1 MGSLR
6 LVQSSSESAAKRM
19 STHWSLG
26 TSDLRLLSLCSHFF
40 LLTSH
45 LLTAP
50 PCSLLLAPCC
60 LLPAAC
66 SLLLAPCSLLPALA
80 TRRSELF
87 RSLALSLRMRFVLV
101 LIGTMVALDILW
113 WATSARV
120 AKPPFARIAV
130 AIFALAQLAGLSWLL
145 TQRFAHADSTALFLK
160 FAMAAVFIWHMIL
173 LPLLLLLTVALLPI
187 LAMLALI
194 RSARRLRICN
204 PATADASG
212 AGSRRQFL
220 GVALAAA
227 PPLFNL
233 SLATIAMRELDR
245 YRVRRFVLPI
255 VGLPRDLHG
264 LTIAQISD
272 MHVGRFTS
280 GRILRDVVRVVNEL
294 GADLILL
301 TGDLINDALVDL
313 DHGLDL
319 VRSMQADHGVYLIE
333 GNHDLIENGPEFER
347 RMKDS
352 GIPFLLDESVV
363 ITVRG
368 TALQLLGLSW
378 TRARENRDVAIAA
391 AVRQLLNQRQ
401 PESFP
406 ILLAHHPH
414 AFDAAAAASVP
425 LTLAGHTHGGQLM
438 LNEQCGFGPALFRY
452 WSGLYSK
459 DASKLV
465 VSNGVGNWFP
475 LRVRAPA
482 ELLHLTLLRP

>member
-1 MGSLR
+1 
-6 LVQSSSESAAKRM
+6 
-19 STHWSLG
+19 
-26 TSDLRLLSLCSHFF
+26 
-40 LLTSH
+40 
-45 LLTAP
+45 
-50 PCSLLLAPCC
+50 
-60 LLPAAC
+60 
-66 SLLLAPCSLLPALA
+66 
-80 TRRSELF
+80 
-87 RSLALSLRMRFVLV
+87 MRFVLA
-101 LIGTMVALDILW
+101 LIGTMFALDIFW
-113 WATSARV
+113 WAISARI
-120 AKPPFARIAV
+120 AKPTFARIGV
-130 AIFALAQLAGLSWLL
+130 TIFALAQLAGLIWLL
-145 TQRFAHADSTALFLK
+145 TQRFAHAESMALFSK
-160 FAMAAVFIWHMIL
+160 FAMATVFIWHMIF
-173 LPLLLLLTVALLPI
+173 LPLLLLLAIALSPI
-187 LAMLALI
+187 LAMAALI
-194 RSARRLRICN
+194 RTARRLRNSN
-204 PATADASG
+204 PASVDANV
-212 AGSRRQFL
+212 ALSRRQFL

-233 SLATIAMRELDR
+233 SFATIAMRQLDQF
-245 YRVRRFVLPI
+245 RVRRFVLPI
-255 VGLPRDLHG
+255 VGLPSDLHG
-264 LTIAQISD
+264 LTITQISD

-280 GRILRDVVRVVNEL
+280 GRVLREVVRIVNEL
-294 GADLILL
+294 RTDLVLL
-301 TGDLINDALVDL
+301 TGDLINDAIADL

-319 VRSMQADHGVYLIE
+319 VRSMQASHGVYLIE

-452 WSGLYSK
+452 WSGLYAK
-459 DASKLV
+459 GASKLI

-482 ELLHLTLLRP
+482 ELLHLTLRRP

>member
-1 MGSLR
+1 M
-6 LVQSSSESAAKRM
+6 
-19 STHWSLG
+19 
-26 TSDLRLLSLCSHFF
+26 F
-40 LLTSH
+40 
-45 LLTAP
+45 
-50 PCSLLLAPCC
+50 
-60 LLPAAC
+60 
-66 SLLLAPCSLLPALA
+66 
-80 TRRSELF
+80 
-87 RSLALSLRMRFVLV
+87 
-101 LIGTMVALDILW
+101 ALDIFW
-113 WATSARV
+113 WAISARI
-120 AKPPFARIAV
+120 AKATFARIGV
-130 AIFALAQLAGLSWLL
+130 TIFALAQLAGLIWLL
-145 TQRFAHADSTALFLK
+145 TQRFAHAESMALFSK
-160 FAMAAVFIWHMIL
+160 FAMATVFIWHMIF
-173 LPLLLLLTVALLPI
+173 LPLLLLLAIALSPI
-187 LAMLALI
+187 LAMAALI
-194 RSARRLRICN
+194 RIARRLRNSN
-204 PATADASG
+204 PASVDANV
-212 AGSRRQFL
+212 ALSRRQFL

-233 SLATIAMRELDR
+233 SFATIAMRQLDQF
-245 YRVRRFVLPI
+245 RVRRFVLPI
-255 VGLPRDLHG
+255 VGLPSDLHG
-264 LTIAQISD
+264 LTITQISD

-280 GRILRDVVRVVNEL
+280 GRVLREVVRVVNEL
-294 GADLILL
+294 RTDLVLL
-301 TGDLINDALVDL
+301 TGDLINDAIADL

-319 VRSMQADHGVYLIE
+319 VRSMQASHGVYLIE

-438 LNEQCGFGPALFRY
+438 LNEQYGFGPALFRY
-452 WSGLYSK
+452 WSGLYTK
-459 DASKLV
+459 GASKLI

-475 LRVRAPA
+475 LRLRAPA
-482 ELLHLTLLRP
+482 ELLHLTLLRA

>member
-1 MGSLR
+1 M
-6 LVQSSSESAAKRM
+6 
-19 STHWSLG
+19 
-26 TSDLRLLSLCSHFF
+26 F
-40 LLTSH
+40 
-45 LLTAP
+45 
-50 PCSLLLAPCC
+50 
-60 LLPAAC
+60 
-66 SLLLAPCSLLPALA
+66 
-80 TRRSELF
+80 
-87 RSLALSLRMRFVLV
+87 
-101 LIGTMVALDILW
+101 ALDIFW
-113 WATSARV
+113 WAISARI
-120 AKPPFARIAV
+120 AKPTFARIGV
-130 AIFALAQLAGLSWLL
+130 TIFALAQLAGLIWLL
-145 TQRFAHADSTALFLK
+145 TQRFAHAESMALFSK
-160 FAMAAVFIWHMIL
+160 FAMATVFIWHMIF
-173 LPLLLLLTVALLPI
+173 LPLLLLLAIALSPI
-187 LAMLALI
+187 LAMAALI
-194 RSARRLRICN
+194 RIARRLRNSN
-204 PATADASG
+204 PASVDANV
-212 AGSRRQFL
+212 ALSRRQFL

-233 SLATIAMRELDR
+233 SFATIAMRQLDQF
-245 YRVRRFVLPI
+245 RVRRFVLPI
-255 VGLPRDLHG
+255 VGLPSDLHG
-264 LTIAQISD
+264 LTITQISD

-280 GRILRDVVRVVNEL
+280 GRVLREVVRIVNEL
-294 GADLILL
+294 RTDLVLL
-301 TGDLINDALVDL
+301 TGDLINDAIADL

-319 VRSMQADHGVYLIE
+319 VRSMQASHGVYLIE

-438 LNEQCGFGPALFRY
+438 LNEQYGFGPALFRY
-452 WSGLYSK
+452 WSGLYTK
-459 DASKLV
+459 GASKLI

-475 LRVRAPA
+475 LRLRAPA
-482 ELLHLTLLRP
+482 ELLHLTLRRP

>member
-1 MGSLR
+1 
-6 LVQSSSESAAKRM
+6 
-19 STHWSLG
+19 
-26 TSDLRLLSLCSHFF
+26 
-40 LLTSH
+40 
-45 LLTAP
+45 
-50 PCSLLLAPCC
+50 
-60 LLPAAC
+60 
-66 SLLLAPCSLLPALA
+66 
-80 TRRSELF
+80 
-87 RSLALSLRMRFVLV
+87 MRFVLA
-101 LIGTMVALDILW
+101 LIGTMFALDIFW
-113 WATSARV
+113 WAISARI
-120 AKPPFARIAV
+120 AKPTFARIGV
-130 AIFALAQLAGLSWLL
+130 TIFALAQLAGLIWLL
-145 TQRFAHADSTALFLK
+145 TQRFAHAESMALFSK
-160 FAMAAVFIWHMIL
+160 FAMATVFIWHMIF
-173 LPLLLLLTVALLPI
+173 LPLLLLLAIALSPI
-187 LAMLALI
+187 LAMAALI
-194 RSARRLRICN
+194 RIARRLRNSN
-204 PATADASG
+204 PASVDANV
-212 AGSRRQFL
+212 ALSRRQFL

-233 SLATIAMRELDR
+233 SFATIAMRQLDQF
-245 YRVRRFVLPI
+245 RVRRFVLPI
-255 VGLPRDLHG
+255 VGLPSDLHG
-264 LTIAQISD
+264 LTITQISD

-280 GRILRDVVRVVNEL
+280 GRVLREVVRVVNEL
-294 GADLILL
+294 RADLVLL
-301 TGDLINDALVDL
+301 TGDLINDAIADL

-319 VRSMQADHGVYLIE
+319 VRSMQASHGVYLIE

-438 LNEQCGFGPALFRY
+438 LNEQYGFGPALFRY
-452 WSGLYSK
+452 WSGLYTK
-459 DASKLV
+459 GASKLI

-475 LRVRAPA
+475 LRLRAPA
-482 ELLHLTLLRP
+482 ELLHLTLRRP